1 MRLTTWFYAVSVQVL
16 EGNKRAGANSM
27 NEQEIRVIEQ
37 VLTTLQELDI
47 ELARFQT
54 ELTYRREQIKNV
66 EEKLT
71 RLLPPEKRLERLF
84 S

>member
-1 MRLTTWFYAVSVQVL
+1 
-16 EGNKRAGANSM
+16 M